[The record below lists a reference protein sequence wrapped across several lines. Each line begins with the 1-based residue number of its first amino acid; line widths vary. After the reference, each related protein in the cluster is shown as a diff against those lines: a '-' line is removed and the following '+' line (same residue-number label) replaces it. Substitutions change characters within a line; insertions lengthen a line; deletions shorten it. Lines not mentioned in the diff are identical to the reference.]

1 MAMDLLTVSKY
12 WEENLPK
19 TSRRLKRRGKFV
31 EHMKEVMRRAEAEEA
46 EMVKRGLTSSQA
58 MELAYPIAFP
68 APEAEVA
75 MEEKD
80 WEDVAFNRVSFH

>member
-1 MAMDLLTVSKY
+1 
-12 WEENLPK
+12 
-19 TSRRLKRRGKFV
+19 
-31 EHMKEVMRRAEAEEA
+31 
-46 EMVKRGLTSSQA
+46 